1 MSNQVVGTTNRN
13 GDLLIPNLLHYYGNR
28 VGIDDKDIPLDHDI
42 GATERTIAPPYRG
55 GVVVAFPVR
64 RVQSVA
70 GSIAIDEGGVAVSPA
85 YGQIVVTAGERRVI
99 SPLDEVGN
107 FYLEDLAPGSYAAEV
122 QYAKGVCNFALVV
135 PAGSTALVDVGA
147 VRCTVK
153 GKETK

>member
-1 MSNQVVGTTNRN
+1 
-13 GDLLIPNLLHYYGNR
+13 
-28 VGIDDKDIPLDHDI
+28 
-42 GATERTIAPPYRG
+42 
-55 GVVVAFPVR
+55 
-64 RVQSVA
+64 
-70 GSIAIDEGGVAVSPA
+70 
-85 YGQIVVTAGERRVI
+85 VVTVGERHVI

-122 QYAKGVCNFALVV
+122 QYAKGVCNFPLVV